1 MPLTDVQYKSD
12 YRSSDS
18 DPVSDFY
25 VPSLLNARSYIRAAG
40 YFRSSILRLVGPAF
54 VQFGLSGGKA
64 VLICS
69 PELTE
74 EDAKAIEAGV
84 LNREEVI
91 SRRLTQDVD
100 DLLRASLDQGVLETL
115 ATLVA
120 SGVLNV
126 RVACLLNGHGI
137 YHEKLGRFQDS
148 SGNIVS
154 FIGSANETGLA
165 WSLRG
170 NFESIEVFCSW
181 HSDQDLARTER
192 HSIYLE
198 QLAAGDV
205 PGLHVLAFPDAA
217 RKKLIAFAKD
227 SLEALLNQE
236 SGENRGARRLQRT
249 PLPHQSEAIA
259 SWKRASYRG
268 ILKHA
273 TGSGK
278 TFTAICAI
286 AEHVDAGRPALV
298 LVPSQLL
305 MLQWIQ
311 ELKSELPNAVILAA
325 GGGETRWKAPGVL
338 AAHTG
343 PDDFGSPLVTV
354 AVMASA
360 SSKEFVAKIDGGEH
374 LLLVAD
380 EVHQVGSAEYSRSMS
395 IPSGKRLGLSATP
408 ERFGDP
414 EGTQRITSYFGS
426 VLQPEFTLKD
436 AINSGRLVP
445 YEYHP
450 IAVKL
455 TESESD
461 QWKDL
466 TKKIS
471 RLVGRQAGGSAVV
484 GGEQREE
491 LKKLMLRRARI
502 AKKAAAKI
510 EAVSH
515 LIYKNYASGS
525 SWLVYCEDVDHMEA
539 LATSLRRCG
548 LEPTLYYAGMRADRN
563 QTLEWF
569 RSCGGLVLA
578 VRCLDEGIDIPSV
591 SHAVLVASSQNPRQ
605 FIQRRGRVLRSAP
618 GKTSSVLFDILVLPV
633 DGEDDPL
640 RALESEFVRALEFAQ
655 DAMNKAARL
664 VVLDM
669 ASSCGID
676 LLNSESNPIEEGN
689 SDDQEA

>member
-1 MPLTDVQYKSD
+1 MPLTDVQYKPD
-12 YRSSDS
+12 YRSSDG

-25 VPSLLNARSYIRAAG
+25 VPSLLHARSYIRAAG

-74 EDAKAIEAGV
+74 EDAKAIESGV

-91 SRRLTQDVD
+91 SRRLCQDVD
-100 DLLRASLDQGVLETL
+100 DLLIASLEEGVLETL

-120 SGVLNV
+120 SGVLEV
-126 RVACLLNGHGI
+126 RIACLVNGLGI
-137 YHEKLGRFQDS
+137 YHEKLGRFKDS
-148 SGNIVS
+148 SGNTVS
-154 FIGSANETGLA
+154 FIGSANETGSA
-165 WSLRG
+165 WSRTG

-181 HSDQDLARTER
+181 YSDQDLARTER

-205 PGLHVLAFPDAA
+205 PGLQVLAFPEAA
-217 RKKLIAFAKD
+217 RNKLIAFARD
-227 SLEALLNQE
+227 SLEALLSE
-236 SGENRGARRLQRT
+236 EPTTKKFARRLQRT
-249 PLPHQSEAIA
+249 PLPHQSGALI
-259 SWKRASYRG
+259 SWKRASFRG

-278 TFTAICAI
+278 TFTAICAT
-286 AEHVDAGRPALV
+286 AEHVDAGKPALV

-305 MLQWIQ
+305 MLQWMR
-311 ELKSELPNAVILAA
+311 ELRAELPDSVILAA
-325 GGGETRWKAPGVL
+325 GGGETRWKNPGVL
-338 AAHTG
+338 AAQTG
-343 PDDFGSPLVTV
+343 PDDFGSPRITV

-360 SSKEFVAKIDGGEH
+360 SSKEFIAKIDGGEH
-374 LLLVAD
+374 LLVVAD
-380 EVHQVGSAEYSRSMS
+380 EVHQVGSGEYSRAMS

-414 EGTQRITSYFGS
+414 EGTQRIASYFGS
-426 VLQPEFTLKD
+426 VLEPEFTLKD

-450 IAVKL
+450 VAVKL
-455 TESESD
+455 TETESD
-461 QWKDL
+461 QWKEL
-466 TKKIS
+466 TKRIS
-471 RLVGRQAGGSAVV
+471 RIVGRQAGGSGGI
-484 GGEQREE
+484 GGERREE
-491 LKKLMLRRARI
+491 LKKLILRRARI
-502 AKKAAAKI
+502 AKKADAKI
-510 EAVSH
+510 EEASR
-515 LIYKNYASGS
+515 LIKENYAEGS
-525 SWLVYCEDVDHMEA
+525 SWLVYCEDVDHMEC
-539 LATSLRRCG
+539 LAKDLRQRG
-548 LEPTLYYAGMRADRN
+548 LEPTLYYAGMRADRS

-569 RSCGGLVLA
+569 RSCGGLILA

-640 RALESEFVRALEFAQ
+640 RALESEFVRALEFSH
-655 DAMNKAARL
+655 DAMNKSARL
-664 VVLDM
+664 AVLGM

-676 LLNSESNPIEEGN
+676 LVKSETNLTEEGDDGDQ
-689 SDDQEA
+689 SD